1 MTLGLLVEILVH
13 LFISLFLENFLFL
26 VHQINVVSRA
36 LHKGFGVVVMATV
49 MKTQLV
55 KAEVYCAYRLLL
67 SLSAGLAKVVY

>member
-49 MKTQLV
+49 VQT
-55 KAEVYCAYRLLL
+55 
-67 SLSAGLAKVVY
+67 